1 MVSKPVTAE
10 RLAGAMQAVLADRGE
25 PHAPPQE
32 WPLFDERVLSMLDE
46 DIGDDGALDVGQ
58 LLLAETPRMDE
69 RLE

>member
-1 MVSKPVTAE
+1 
-10 RLAGAMQAVLADRGE
+10 MQAVLADRGE